1 MKKQTI
7 LVVDDDPA
15 ISHVLSVLLDD
26 EGFVPIHARDGVEC
40 LRLAYNTQPDLILL
54 DILLPIKDG
63 RELCREL
70 RMMSAVPIVMMTALG
85 GDKEKVARLN
95 DGADDYI
102 TKPFS
107 NSELIARIRAILRR
121 THPATD
127 PGARLYQDERILI
140 DFENRKLL
148 VRNKPVNPTPT
159 EWRVLEYL
167 VRHAGHTVS
176 RESLLKHGWGGGSE
190 KYFSWLKVAVS
201 HLRKKLG
208 ETPHRPRY
216 IFTEREQGYRFE
228 KHA

>member
-1 MKKQTI
+1 MKKETI

-15 ISHVLSVLLDD
+15 ISHVLTVLLEE

-40 LRLAYNTQPDLILL
+40 LRLAYNCQPDLILL

-70 RMMSAVPIVMMTALG
+70 RLMSAVPIMMMTALG

-121 THPATD
+121 AHQAAGL
-127 PGARLYQDERILI
+127 GARVYQDERILI
-140 DFENRKLL
+140 DFEGHKLL
-148 VRNKPVNPTPT
+148 VRNKSVELTPT

-167 VRHAGHTVS
+167 VRHAGRAVS
-176 RESLLKHGWGGGSE
+176 RQALLKHGWGDGVE
-190 KYFSWLKVAVS
+190 NTFSYLKVVIS